1 MRLISGKY
9 GGRVI
14 KTASGPGY
22 RPATSKVRQA
32 VFSMLE
38 SRGVEWDG
46 LRVADMF
53 AGSGSLAIEALSR
66 GADYALFVEK
76 NGRAAS
82 LIGANL
88 KDLGVSPKE
97 YRVLKADLFK
107 VLSKTPDKPYDLI
120 FIDPPYG
127 YDLLPKA
134 LDAVL
139 EKDWLS
145 GDGFVLAEVEEK
157 AGPPES
163 PLTDCLD
170 LLVNKLY
177 GQTRI
182 LLWQKQN
189 P

>member
-32 VFSMLE
+32 IFSMLE
-38 SRGVEWDG
+38 SRGVDWEG

-66 GADYALFVEK
+66 GAEFAIFVEK
-76 NGRAAS
+76 NGRAAN
-82 LIGANL
+82 LINTNL
-88 KDLGVSPKE
+88 KDLGASPKE
-97 YRVLKADLFK
+97 YKVFKTDLFK
-107 VLSKTPDKPYDLI
+107 VLGKAPDKPYDLI

-134 LDAVL
+134 LDAAL
-139 EKDWLS
+139 GNGWLS
-145 GDGFVLAEVEEK
+145 GDGFVLAEVEDKVE
-157 AGPPES
+157 PPES
-163 PLTDCLD
+163 EHVDRLD

-182 LLWQKQN
+182 LLWQK
-189 P
+189 

>member
-32 VFSMLE
+32 IFSMLE
-38 SRGVEWDG
+38 SRGVDWEG

-66 GADYALFVEK
+66 GAEFALFVEK
-76 NGRAAS
+76 NGRAAN
-82 LIGANL
+82 LINTNL
-88 KDLGVSPKE
+88 KDLGASPKE
-97 YRVLKADLFK
+97 YKVFKTDLFK
-107 VLSKTPDKPYDLI
+107 VLGKAPDKPYDLI

-134 LDAVL
+134 LDAAL
-139 EKDWLS
+139 GNGWLS
-145 GDGFVLAEVEEK
+145 QDGFVLAEVEDKVE
-157 AGPPES
+157 PPES
-163 PLTDCLD
+163 EHVDRLD

-182 LLWQKQN
+182 LLWQK
-189 P
+189 

>member
-32 VFSMLE
+32 IFSMLE
-38 SRGVEWDG
+38 SRGVDWEG

-66 GADYALFVEK
+66 GAEFALFVEK
-76 NGRAAS
+76 NGRAAN
-82 LIGANL
+82 LINANL
-88 KDLGVSPKE
+88 KDLGASPKE
-97 YRVLKADLFK
+97 YKVFKTDLFK
-107 VLSKTPDKPYDLI
+107 VLGKSPDKPYDLI

-134 LDAVL
+134 LDAAL
-139 EKDWLS
+139 GNGWLS
-145 GDGFVLAEVEEK
+145 EDGFVLAEVEDKVE
-157 AGPPES
+157 PPES
-163 PLTDCLD
+163 EHVDRLD

-182 LLWQKQN
+182 LLWQK
-189 P
+189 

>member
-32 VFSMLE
+32 IFSMLE
-38 SRGVEWDG
+38 SRGVEWEG

-53 AGSGSLAIEALSR
+53 AGSGSLAIESLSR
-66 GADYALFVEK
+66 GAAFALFVEK

-82 LIGANL
+82 LISDNL
-88 KDLGVSPKE
+88 RDLGASSRE
-97 YRVLKADLFK
+97 YRVLKTDLFN
-107 VLSKTPDKPYDLI
+107 VLSKAPDKPYDLI

-134 LDAVL
+134 LDAAL
-139 EKDWLS
+139 EKGWLS
-145 GDGFVLAEVEEK
+145 ENGFVLAEVEDKVE
-157 AGPPES
+157 PPRSEQVDR
-163 PLTDCLD
+163 LE

-182 LLWQKQN
+182 LLWQM
-189 P
+189 

>member
-1 MRLISGKY
+1 MRLISGKF

-32 VFSMLE
+32 IFSMLE
-38 SRGVEWDG
+38 SRGVDWDG

-53 AGSGSLAIEALSR
+53 AGSGSLAIEAISR

-82 LIGANL
+82 LIGDNL
-88 KDLGVSPKE
+88 KELRVSSKE
-97 YRVLKADLFK
+97 YKVFKADLFN
-107 VLSKTPDKPYDLI
+107 VLSKTPDKPFDLI

-127 YDLLPKA
+127 YDLLPRA

-139 EKDWLS
+139 EKGWLS
-145 GDGFVLAEVEEK
+145 EDGFVLAEVEDK
-157 AGPPES
+157 VVPPVSEHVDS
-163 PLTDCLD
+163 LD

-182 LLWQKQN
+182 LLWQK
-189 P
+189 

>member
-32 VFSMLE
+32 IFSMLE

-66 GADYALFVEK
+66 GAEFALFVEK
-76 NGRAAS
+76 NGRAAN
-82 LIGANL
+82 LISTNL
-88 KDLGVSPKE
+88 KDLGASPKE
-97 YRVLKADLFK
+97 YKVFKTDLFK
-107 VLSKTPDKPYDLI
+107 VLGKAPDKPYDLI

-134 LDAVL
+134 LDAAL
-139 EKDWLS
+139 ESGWLS
-145 GDGFVLAEVEEK
+145 EDGFVLAEVEDKVE
-157 AGPPES
+157 PPES
-163 PLTDCLD
+163 EHVERLD

-182 LLWQKQN
+182 LLWQK
-189 P
+189 

>member
-14 KTASGPGY
+14 RTAEGPGY

-38 SRGVEWDG
+38 SRGICWDG

-53 AGSGSLAIEALSR
+53 AGSGALAIEALSR
-66 GADYALFVEK
+66 GAAFAYFVEK

-82 LIGANL
+82 LISGNL
-88 KDLGVSPKE
+88 KDLGVSPSE
-97 YRVLKADLFK
+97 YRVAKADLFK
-107 VLSKTPDKPYDLI
+107 VLSKSPDKPYDLI

-127 YDLLPKA
+127 YNLLPGA

-139 EKDWLS
+139 DKGWLAE
-145 GDGFVLAEVEEK
+145 DGFVLAEVEDR
-157 AGPPES
+157 AGLPQSEHAQS
-163 PLTDCLD
+163 LD

-182 LLWQKQN
+182 LLWQK
-189 P
+189 

>member
-1 MRLISGKY
+1 
-9 GGRVI
+9 
-14 KTASGPGY
+14 
-22 RPATSKVRQA
+22 
-32 VFSMLE
+32 MLE

-66 GADYALFVEK
+66 GAEFALFVEK
-76 NGRAAS
+76 NSRAAS
-82 LIGANL
+82 LISTNL
-88 KDLGVSPKE
+88 KDLGTAHNE

-107 VLSKTPDKPYDLI
+107 VLSKAPDKPYDLI

-134 LDAVL
+134 LDAAL
-139 EKDWLS
+139 ENGWLS
-145 GDGFVLAEVEEK
+145 EDGFVLAEVEDKVE
-157 AGPPES
+157 PPRS
-163 PLTDCLD
+163 GHVDRLD

-182 LLWQKQN
+182 LLWQK
-189 P
+189 

>member
-32 VFSMLE
+32 IFSMLE
-38 SRGVEWDG
+38 SRGLDWDG
-46 LRVADMF
+46 VRVADMF

-66 GADYALFVEK
+66 GAGFAFFVEK
-76 NGRAAS
+76 NGRAAA
-82 LIGANL
+82 LISSNL
-88 KDLGVSPKE
+88 KELGASPGE
-97 YRVLKADLFK
+97 YKVFKADLFK
-107 VLSKTPDKPYDLI
+107 VLSKRPEKPFDLI

-127 YDLLPKA
+127 YDLLPGA
-134 LDAVL
+134 LEAVL
-139 EKDWLS
+139 EKGWLAE
-145 GDGFVLAEVEEK
+145 DGFVLAEVEDKVE
-157 AGPPES
+157 PPES
-163 PLTDCLD
+163 ELVESLD

-182 LLWQKQN
+182 LLWQK
-189 P
+189 

>member
-32 VFSMLE
+32 IFSMLE
-38 SRGVEWDG
+38 SRGVDWNG

-66 GADYALFVEK
+66 GAEFALFVEK
-76 NGRAAS
+76 NGRAAN
-82 LIGANL
+82 LINTNL
-88 KDLGVSPKE
+88 KDLGASPKE
-97 YRVLKADLFK
+97 YKVFKTDLFK
-107 VLSKTPDKPYDLI
+107 VLGKAPDKPYDLI

-134 LDAVL
+134 LDAAL
-139 EKDWLS
+139 GNGWLS
-145 GDGFVLAEVEEK
+145 EDGFVLAEVEDKVE
-157 AGPPES
+157 PPES
-163 PLTDCLD
+163 EHVDCLD

-182 LLWQKQN
+182 LLWQK
-189 P
+189 

>member
-1 MRLISGKY
+1 MRLVSGKY

-38 SRGVEWDG
+38 SRGIDWDG
-46 LRVADMF
+46 LRAADMF

-66 GADYALFVEK
+66 GGQYSFFVEK
-76 NGRAAS
+76 NARAAA
-82 LIGANL
+82 LIKTNL
-88 KDLGVSPKE
+88 KDLGIPASE
-97 YRVLKADLFK
+97 YKVLTADLFN
-107 VLSKTPDKPYDLI
+107 VLSRPPEKPFNLI

-134 LDAVL
+134 LDSAL
-139 EKDWLS
+139 ENGWLAD
-145 GDGFVLAEVEEK
+145 GGFVLAEVEAQVE
-157 AGPPES
+157 PPHSVLIDE
-163 PLTDCLD
+163 LN
-170 LLVNKLY
+170 LLSNKLY

-182 LLWQKQN
+182 LLWRK
-189 P
+189 

>member
-1 MRLISGKY
+1 MRLTSGKY

-38 SRGVEWDG
+38 SRGIEWDG

-66 GADYALFVEK
+66 GAEFSLFIEK
-76 NGRAAS
+76 NGRAAA
-82 LIGANL
+82 LIKTNL
-88 KDLGVSPKE
+88 KELGVSAAE
-97 YRVLKADLFK
+97 YKVLAADLFK
-107 VLSKTPDKPYDLI
+107 VLSRPPDKTFDLI

-134 LDAVL
+134 LDSAL
-139 EKDWLS
+139 KKGWLAD
-145 GDGFVLAEVEEK
+145 GGFVLAEVEAQAE
-157 AGPPES
+157 PPHSALIDE
-163 PLTDCLD
+163 LT
-170 LLVNKLY
+170 LLSDKLY

-182 LLWQKQN
+182 LLWRK
-189 P
+189 

>member
-32 VFSMLE
+32 IFSMLE
-38 SRGVEWDG
+38 SRGIDWDG

-53 AGSGSLAIEALSR
+53 AGSGSLAIESLSR
-66 GADYALFVEK
+66 GAEYAIFVEK
-76 NGRAAS
+76 NGRAAT

-88 KDLGVSPKE
+88 KDLGASPKE
-97 YRVLKADLFK
+97 YKVFKADLFK
-107 VLSKTPDKPYDLI
+107 VLAKAPAKPFDLI

-127 YDLLPKA
+127 FDLLPKA
-134 LDAVL
+134 LDAAL
-139 EKDWLS
+139 ENGWLS
-145 GDGFVLAEVEEK
+145 EDGFVLAEVEDK
-157 AGPPES
+157 VAPPES
-163 PLTDCLD
+163 EHVNRLE

-182 LLWQKQN
+182 LLWQK
-189 P
+189 

>member
-1 MRLISGKY
+1 MRLVSGKY

-38 SRGVEWDG
+38 ARGIEWEG
-46 LRVADMF
+46 LRVGDMF

-66 GADYALFVEK
+66 GAEYALFVEK

-82 LIGANL
+82 LIKENL
-88 KDLGVSPKE
+88 SDLGEDRKNWK
-97 YRVLKADLFK
+97 VLKADLFK
-107 VLSKTPDKPYDLI
+107 VLSSPPAKPFGLV

-127 YDLLPKA
+127 HDMLPKA
-134 LDAVL
+134 LEAVL
-139 EKDWLS
+139 DKDWIC
-145 GDGFVLAEVEEK
+145 DGGFILAEVEAQVE
-157 AGPPES
+157 PPQFEGEDLEL
-163 PLTDCLD
+163 LTDR
-170 LLVNKLY
+170 LY

-182 LLWQKQN
+182 LLWRK
-189 P
+189 